1 MGRYIILPS
10 LPECGMIDI
19 THSELLEFPF
29 WRPEIYAII
38 ESGGKQ
44 YRVSPGQTLDV
55 DFLDAIDGSPVEI
68 DRVLLIADGDQV
80 TTGTPVIE
88 GAKVMA
94 TSKGDKRGD
103 KVVAFKYKNKTRYHR
118 KIGHVQVYTRLAID
132 KIVGPGITEPE
143 PAKKPRRRAVKKEV
157 TTDGA

>member
-1 MGRYIILPS
+1 MPNS
-10 LPECGMIDI
+10 PECAII
-19 THSELLEFPF
+19 EIARSERVLFPF

-44 YRVSPGQTLDV
+44 YRVSPGQTVEV

-68 DRVLLIADGDQV
+68 DRVLLIADGDKV
-80 TTGTPVIE
+80 TTGQPVIE

-94 TSKGDKRGD
+94 TSKGDMRGD

-118 KIGHVQVYTRLAID
+118 KVGHVQTYTRLTID
-132 KIVGPGITEPE
+132 KIVAPGIAEPE
-143 PAKKPRRRAVKKEV
+143 PVKKPRARRAAKKEV